1 MTTIKFVLDD
11 GYETE
16 LTETQ
21 TVHYLLQEN
30 RKLRDHLEGTQDYI
44 DGAFESFAE
53 QIGYLQDE
61 IKRLQAYNDETDYY
75 NTELAAH
82 KARAARPDEA
92 VIADKKPGYRGGD
105 DVITFS
111 AVGNVA
117 AQPVPFTIG
126 GEDIVTFDTLDYSKV
141 NDSWLD

>member
-53 QIGYLQDE
+53 QIGVLQDE
-61 IKRLQAYNDETDYY
+61 IKRLQAYNDETEWY
-75 NTELAAH
+75 NLELDAH
-82 KARAARPDEA
+82 KNRVPLADETSTLF
-92 VIADKKPGYRGGD
+92 IKKPGYRGE
-105 DVITFS
+105 DVISFVNTKAPIHAIS
-111 AVGNVA
+111 
-117 AQPVPFTIG
+117 
-126 GEDIVTFDTLDYSKV
+126 